1 MRESTRLEIER
12 FVKATLRCSCPE
24 EVFRQVELETA
35 TEPCGTGLM
44 TRLVIG
50 RKLLVYVAVSSAST
64 QFTKQLVD
72 LARHG
77 RRERDEK
84 GLNRFRLVLVSYGCT
99 ATEKR
104 VREAMGGMLEGDD
117 RAQVHVVPRA
127 DVPTALLPG
136 STVLRPARR
145 PASLES

>member
-1 MRESTRLEIER
+1 MKESKRLEIER
-12 FVKATLRCSCPE
+12 FVKGTLGCSCPE

-35 TEPCGTGLM
+35 TEPSGTGLM

-50 RKLLVYVAVSSAST
+50 RKLLVYVAVPSASM
-64 QFTKQLVD
+64 QFPRQLVD

-84 GLNRFRLVLVSYGCT
+84 GLNRFRLALVSYGCA

-104 VREAMGGMLEGDD
+104 VREAMDGMLEGDD
-117 RAQVHVVPRA
+117 RAHVHVVQRT
-127 DVPTALLPG
+127 DVPTLLLPG

-145 PASLES
+145 PATLEQ

>member
-1 MRESTRLEIER
+1 MRESKRLEIER
-12 FVKATLRCSCPE
+12 FVKGALGCGCPD
-24 EVFRQVELETA
+24 EVFRHIELETA
-35 TEPCGTGLM
+35 TEPSGSGLM

-50 RKLLVYVAVSSAST
+50 RKLLVYLAVPSAST

-99 ATEKR
+99 ATEQR
-104 VREAMGGMLEGDD
+104 VREAMDGMLEGDD
-117 RAQVHVVPRA
+117 RAQVHVVPRT
-127 DVPTALLPG
+127 DVPTLLLPG

>member
-1 MRESTRLEIER
+1 MRESKQLEIER
-12 FVKATLRCSCPE
+12 FVKGTLGCSCPA

-35 TEPCGTGLM
+35 TEPRGTGLM

-50 RKLLVYVAVSSAST
+50 RKLLVYLAVPSAST
-64 QFTKQLVD
+64 QFPKQLVD

-77 RRERDEK
+77 RRERDERS
-84 GLNRFRLVLVSYGCT
+84 LNRFRLVLVSYGCA

-104 VREAMGGMLEGDD
+104 VREAMDAMLEGDD
-117 RAQVHVVPRA
+117 RAQVHVVPRT
-127 DVPTALLPG
+127 DVPTLLLPG

-145 PASLES
+145 PASLEQ